1 MPDRTRAGM
10 AETGY
15 TTRVAGAGSRGRNER
30 MEPMAQRAQGTIVV
44 VTGGAQGI
52 GLAIGERYATE
63 GATVVVGDL
72 NADTGREAA
81 ARLRGHFIELDV
93 TKTASVTNAAREVFE
108 RYGRIDVL
116 VNNAGA
122 AHETDAIEVSDELWN
137 RIIGINLTGTFVASR
152 EFAKYFI
159 RQGSGVIV
167 NLASIAAFFGSNPEF
182 HVAYDAAKAGV
193 VQLTRSLAVEWAKYN
208 IRVNAL
214 APGRTRTPILD
225 GVGMNNPQR
234 VEQWLAQ
241 VPQGRFFEASEMA
254 ALAFFLGS
262 TDSSAITGQTI
273 LADGGHMI
281 Y

>member
-1 MPDRTRAGM
+1 M
-10 AETGY
+10 
-15 TTRVAGAGSRGRNER
+15 
-30 MEPMAQRAQGTIVV
+30 
-44 VTGGAQGI
+44 
-52 GLAIGERYATE
+52 
-63 GATVVVGDL
+63 
-72 NADTGREAA
+72 
-81 ARLRGHFIELDV
+81 
-93 TKTASVTNAAREVFE
+93 
-108 RYGRIDVL
+108 
-116 VNNAGA
+116 
-122 AHETDAIEVSDELWN
+122 EVSDELWN

-152 EFAKYFI
+152 EFARYFI

-193 VQLTRSLAVEWAKYN
+193 VQLTRSLAVEWAKHN
-208 IRVNAL
+208 IRVNAV

-234 VEQWLAQ
+234 VDQWLAQ
-241 VPQGRFFEASEMA
+241 VPQGRFFEAREMA
-254 ALAFFLGS
+254 AVAFFLGS